1 MRRTRHRL
9 IATLLV
15 GALVVPALQGC
26 FTVVAAGVTQGVMVA
41 VDRRSVGTQTE
52 DESIEWKAS
61 ARVSKK
67 FGDKVHVNFTSY
79 NRKVL
84 LSGEV
89 PDEATRA
96 EVEKLTSGVANVE
109 GVYNELV
116 IGPLTSFGNRSN
128 DAYITSKVKSR
139 SIDVGKFNPVH
150 VKVVTE
156 AGTVFL
162 LGLVTQAEA
171 DSAVQVARTTAG
183 VKKVVN
189 LLEIITPAK
198 ARELDKT
205 QQAEEKKNDAK
216 TS

>member
-1 MRRTRHRL
+1 MRHKL
-9 IATLLV
+9 IVTLLV

-61 ARVSKK
+61 ARVSEK

-89 PDEATRA
+89 PDEATRV
-96 EVEKLTSGVANVE
+96 EVDKLTSGVANVE

-116 IGPLTSFGNRSN
+116 VAPLTSFGNRSN

-139 SIDVGKFNPVH
+139 SIDVGKFNPLH

>member
-1 MRRTRHRL
+1 MRHKL
-9 IATLLV
+9 IATLLL

-61 ARVSKK
+61 ARVSEK

-96 EVEKLTSGVANVE
+96 EVERLTSGVANVE
-109 GVYNELV
+109 GVHNELV

-139 SIDVGKFNPVH
+139 SIDVGKFNPIH

-198 ARELDKT
+198 AREIDKT

-216 TS
+216 AP